1 MQSLAICA
9 RLVARAVSGTEA
21 ENFLYNS
28 LLRLS
33 TSSSVHHPQS
43 SSNRPAISSSPAI
56 TRAVHLVTATSGYSG
71 HDDDDEDDKGHLRKK
86 KNSTKIQRT
95 NRTNVYGDDAFF
107 IAKNRLGDFLGVADG
122 VGGWREHGIDPSLF
136 SSSLME
142 ACRSLIDNKL
152 IDLNPLTL
160 KELLSRGYKQLIE
173 DKQCIIGSSTAC
185 IVALHK
191 EKSILHTANL
201 GDSGFVVIRKNTIVH
216 RSQEQQHYF
225 NSPFQLAIHPT
236 IKDPR
241 LIADSP
247 DLASVTSF
255 NVEENDFIV
264 IATDGLWDNLPDAT
278 ILAEIK
284 KITEPTLDNLQRI
297 AQNLAKR
304 ALENGHNPN
313 FYSPFAR
320 SAKRSLGINIC
331 GGKPDDVT
339 VLLAVVKSTCL

>member
-33 TSSSVHHPQS
+33 TSSSIHHSQP
-43 SSNRPAISSSPAI
+43 SNRLAISSSPAI

-71 HDDDDEDDKGHLRKK
+71 HDDDDDDEKGHLKKK

-95 NRTNVYGDDAFF
+95 NRSNGYGDDAFF
-107 IAKNRLGDFLGVADG
+107 ITKNRQGDFLGVADG

-136 SSSLME
+136 STSLME
-142 ACRSLIDNKL
+142 ACKSLVDHKL

-160 KELLSRGYKQLIE
+160 TELLSKAYKQLLE

-185 IVALHK
+185 MVALHQ

-201 GDSGFVVIRKNTIVH
+201 GDSGFVIIRKNSIVH

-225 NSPFQLAIHPT
+225 NSPFQLAIHPS
-236 IKDPR
+236 IKDQR

-247 DLASVTSF
+247 EQASITSF
-255 NVEENDFIV
+255 NVEENDCIL
-264 IATDGLWDNLPDAT
+264 IATDGLWDNLPDSM
-278 ILAEIK
+278 ILEEVK
-284 KITEPTLDNLQRI
+284 KIAEPTLDNLQQI
-297 AQNLAKR
+297 AHALAKR
-304 ALENGHNPN
+304 ALDNGHDPKFN
-313 FYSPFAR
+313 SPFAK
-320 SAKRSLGINIC
+320 SAKRALGINII
-331 GGKPDDVT
+331 GGKPDDIT
-339 VLLAVVKSTCL
+339 VLLAVVTSNC